1 MRPNSKKLHIKD
13 GVLLFTQAQVTDK
26 YFSSQLSHVSKVPP
40 FKMYEFLYF
49 HTGRRLAL
57 GRSSSRRNEEQRR
70 TTRDLEMTLQIR
82 STTKTNNKITDPQN
96 SISSVKR
103 SASTYEE
110 PIQRQNIPMLDQSHP
125 CI

>member
-96 SISSVKR
+96 LKSKN
-103 SASTYEE
+103 A
-110 PIQRQNIPMLDQSHP
+110 
-125 CI
+125 